1 MRNQTKIHLEQLQN
15 TMQQLNLWQA
25 VPPAAETFQSEAP
38 FSIDTMSAEEWLQWV
53 FIPRMHALL
62 ESGAPLPSQMAIS
75 PYIEE
80 AMKEFDELSRLLAP
94 LLALEALLNNSQC

>member
-1 MRNQTKIHLEQLQN
+1 
-15 TMQQLNLWQA
+15 
-25 VPPAAETFQSEAP
+25 
-38 FSIDTMSAEEWLQWV
+38 
-53 FIPRMHALL
+53 MHALL

-80 AMKEFDELSRLLAP
+80 AMKEFDELSCLLAP